1 MRPFFKTWLTICL
14 LLPLAAHATNRE
26 QRLPAAAPTTK
37 VQTTKAKEST
47 HTAKLA
53 KNEKPAKPAKT
64 PAAVQPAK
72 RKNPGEA
79 RNTRHTKAPVAKNS
93 KNSKALKNAAPLNTS
108 AAQVRKLE
116 AAAEAQAANEAIDAK
131 VAELTATL
139 NAPEPGNRHLRRGD
153 SLASASARN
162 TAAQMSTKQSSEVLS
177 RAVNALGTPYVYGGS
192 NPKKGFD
199 CSGLVKYAFK
209 DVHSVDLPRT
219 SNAMAQGHGQKV
231 DRKDLKPGDLLFFNI
246 EGRQVN
252 HVAIY
257 LGNDR
262 FIHAPRTGKT
272 VSIDTLDKPYWDEHY
287 VVAKRVL
294 PKQKQP
300 VLRLSQ
306 R

>member
-14 LLPLAAHATNRE
+14 LLPLAAHATTRE
-26 QRLPAAAPTTK
+26 QRLPAPKSEEVAPKNPHVGKTDKAATQK
-37 VQTTKAKEST
+37 V
-47 HTAKLA
+47 A
-53 KNEKPAKPAKT
+53 KNEKQVKTAKNDNHAAKT
-64 PAAVQPAK
+64 TAKSSASASKKHAAPA
-72 RKNPGEA
+72 EA
-79 RNTRHTKAPVAKNS
+79 RNTKHIAPKVAHVGKASVKENAKANKPEATPEVEIAEAEMAPVSSHGKRGKHATV
-93 KNSKALKNAAPLNTS
+93 AMTS
-108 AAQVRKLE
+108 AQR
-116 AAAEAQAANEAIDAK
+116 
-131 VAELTATL
+131 
-139 NAPEPGNRHLRRGD
+139 
-153 SLASASARN
+153 
-162 TAAQMSTKQSSEVLS
+162 TAAQMSNKQSSEVLS

-209 DVHSVDLPRT
+209 DVHAVDLPRT

-262 FIHAPRTGKT
+262 FIHAPRTGKS

-294 PKQKQP
+294 PKQKQQP